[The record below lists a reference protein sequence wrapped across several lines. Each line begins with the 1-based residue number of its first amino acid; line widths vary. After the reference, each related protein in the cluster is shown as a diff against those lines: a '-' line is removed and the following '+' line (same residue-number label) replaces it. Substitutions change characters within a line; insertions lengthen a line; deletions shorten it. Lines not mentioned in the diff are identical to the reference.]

1 MFTKDISTLVYFV
14 ERQTFSVPS
23 QVSIGNSIFLSHF
36 AKKRFIVYL
45 FKYDSLCC
53 NVETQTLSA
62 ENYGTAYIKAGAFIE
77 DAIHI

>member
-14 ERQTFSVPS
+14 EHQTFSVPS
-23 QVSIGNSIFLSHF
+23 QVSIGNSNILEPFCQ
-36 AKKRFIVYL
+36 KRLIVYL

-53 NVETQTLSA
+53 NVETQTLST
-62 ENYGTAYIKAGAFIE
+62 ENYGTAYIKAGAFID